1 MIEEASQFVLVI
13 VWALILAYFL
23 GGYLTRL
30 ITGRPRMFE
39 TFLSRIERPVFRIM
53 GIDPTRS
60 MTWKEYLFA
69 LLSMNALVGLF
80 SFVVL
85 LAQGVLPLNP
95 TGVPGTSPDLAFH
108 TATSFATNTDL
119 QHYAGEASLSLF
131 SQLSLMVPM
140 FIAPGTAIAAGI
152 AFIRALPTSTGKIGN
167 FYADLTRVVLTIL
180 LPVSIVVAILLN
192 SQGVPQTLNG
202 LLTTGSFEGASQT
215 IPIGPVASWESIK
228 MFGQNG
234 GGFFGANSAHPFENP
249 NGFTNFLEVSFLLAV
264 PLAFPIAYGK
274 VLGRGRLPAAGA
286 PRRAHVPRPSRAHPQ
301 PARDRPRVRTG
312 PGDPRHSAHPVRL
325 HAGPVRVHLLRREQ
339 RVRLPWDPREHAVL
353 EHRDRARD
361 GPRPLRADRA
371 HARDRGRVLHP
382 GGPRDAGADPDR
394 RPPLHGDAVRPDL
407 PALGPRVP
415 AVPRHRPVRPVGAG
429 DESPQ
434 DPRQERTAAG
444 LSAGPPRLAR
454 QTQPPVPRE
463 GQSRHGR
470 SRGRVRP
477 RARDGPRTGG
487 LRGTREPGALVL
499 LRHRGDPAPDRLVLH
514 ALRGGVGGARARAG
528 RCLAHPREGRAG
540 PEDRRPLGGHRPVA
554 APRSRGRRA
563 RERGRVHPAGRGDQG
578 REGLHR

>member
-1 MIEEASQFVLVI
+1 MIAEASQFVLVI
-13 VWALILAYFL
+13 AWALILAYFL

-39 TFLSRIERPVFRIM
+39 AFLSRIERPVFRIM

-167 FYADLTRVVLTIL
+167 FYVDLTRVVLTIL
-180 LPVSIVVAILLN
+180 LPVSVVVAILLN

-202 LLTTGSFEGASQT
+202 LLTTGSFEGASQS

-249 NGFTNFLEVSFLLAV
+249 NGVTNLLEVIFLLAV
-264 PLAFPIAYGK
+264 PLSFPMAYGK
-274 VLGRGRLPAAGA
+274 VLGRGRGLAFLAVILASFFLLFGFALLGGGVPIGQETRFEGFGSLLFQQSSIGANTGATNALLESLSHRATTSLFVFMFIQAVPGGAGA
-286 PRRAHVPRPSRAHPQ
+286 GFMTLVIYAILTLFLVGLMVGKTPEFIGIKISPRQ
-301 PARDRPRVRTG
+301 VRLAVITFLV
-312 PGDPRHSAHPVRL
+312 HPVLILIPTAIAFVYGHVQGILGTPTTPFGYTQALYEFTSSAANNGSDFLGTLANTPFWNIATGIVMVLGRYVPMGL
-325 HAGPVRVHLLRREQ
+325 MLAIAGEFSTQGARGTPEPIRTDG
-339 RVRLPWDPREHAVL
+339 LPFTVTL
-353 EHRDRARD
+353 F
-361 GPRPLRADRA
+361 GLTF
-371 HARDRGRVLHP
+371 L
-382 GGPRDAGADPDR
+382 
-394 RPPLHGDAVRPDL
+394 
-407 PALGPRVP
+407 
-415 AVPRHRPVRPVGAG
+415 
-429 DESPQ
+429 
-434 DPRQERTAAG
+434 
-444 LSAGPPRLAR
+444 LSALAFLPFLVIGPFIR
-454 QTQPPVPRE
+454 
-463 GQSRHGR
+463 
-470 SRGRVRP
+470 
-477 RARDGPRTGG
+477 
-487 LRGTREPGALVL
+487 
-499 LRHRGDPAPDRLVLH
+499 
-514 ALRGGVGGARARAG
+514 
-528 RCLAHPREGRAG
+528 
-540 PEDRRPLGGHRPVA
+540 
-554 APRSRGRRA
+554 
-563 RERGRVHPAGRGDQG
+563 
-578 REGLHR
+578 

>member
-69 LLSMNALVGLF
+69 LLSMNALVGVF

-180 LPVSIVVAILLN
+180 LPVSVVVAILLN

-234 GGFFGANSAHPFENP
+234 GGFFGANTGATNALLESLSHRATTSLFVLMFIQAVPGGAGA
-249 NGFTNFLEVSFLLAV
+249 GFMTLVIYAILTLFLVGLIVGKTPEFIGIKISPRQVRLAV
-264 PLAFPIAYGK
+264 ITFLVHPVLILIPTAIAFVYGHVQGILGTPTTPFGYTQALYEFTSAAANNGSDFLGTLANTPFWNIATGLVM
-274 VLGRGRLPAAGA
+274 VLGRYVPIGLMLAIAGEFSTQGARGTPEPIRTDGLPFTVTLFGL
-286 PRRAHVPRPSRAHPQ
+286 
-301 PARDRPRVRTG
+301 TF
-312 PGDPRHSAHPVRL
+312 L
-325 HAGPVRVHLLRREQ
+325 
-339 RVRLPWDPREHAVL
+339 
-353 EHRDRARD
+353 
-361 GPRPLRADRA
+361 
-371 HARDRGRVLHP
+371 
-382 GGPRDAGADPDR
+382 
-394 RPPLHGDAVRPDL
+394 
-407 PALGPRVP
+407 
-415 AVPRHRPVRPVGAG
+415 
-429 DESPQ
+429 
-434 DPRQERTAAG
+434 
-444 LSAGPPRLAR
+444 LSALAFLPFLVIGPF
-454 QTQPPVPRE
+454 
-463 GQSRHGR
+463 
-470 SRGRVRP
+470 VR
-477 RARDGPRTGG
+477 
-487 LRGTREPGALVL
+487 
-499 LRHRGDPAPDRLVLH
+499 
-514 ALRGGVGGARARAG
+514 
-528 RCLAHPREGRAG
+528 
-540 PEDRRPLGGHRPVA
+540 
-554 APRSRGRRA
+554 
-563 RERGRVHPAGRGDQG
+563 
-578 REGLHR
+578 